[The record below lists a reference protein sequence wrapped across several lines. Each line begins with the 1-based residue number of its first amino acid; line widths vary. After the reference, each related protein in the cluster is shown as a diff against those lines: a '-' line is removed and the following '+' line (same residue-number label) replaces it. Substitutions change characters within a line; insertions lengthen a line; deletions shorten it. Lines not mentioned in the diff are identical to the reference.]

1 MDIKINNLT
10 WTIREVETR
19 STELVVNG
27 NQCFGVCKHYT
38 QEILID
44 ETLKPDAKLQVLKHE
59 LTHAFIRCC
68 LLDYQEHYTEEDMCE
83 FVALYSEQINNI
95 AKEYFNGTLEKYIKE
110 YMG

>member
-1 MDIKINNLT
+1 MNTKINNLT

-19 STELVVNG
+19 SAELIVNG
-27 NQCFGVCKHYT
+27 SQCFGVCKHYT
-38 QEILID
+38 QEIMID

-59 LTHAFIRCC
+59 LTHAFIRCH

-110 YMG
+110 YMI